1 MKKPKTLSSVVS
13 SRLARLRAGSVVMRF
28 EPPLICDCGGEVEVK
43 DWRGEA
49 SKGGRY
55 EAWCNGCKS
64 CDPNGWASQREVLAN
79 SPGYFHRQCINSEI
93 DLRRKISNMHD
104 YA

>member
-1 MKKPKTLSSVVS
+1 MKNTRDSLRAVDLP
-13 SRLARLRAGSVVMRF
+13 RLVRLRAGSIVLRF
-28 EPPLICDCGGEVEVK
+28 DPPLICDCGGEVEVK

-64 CDPNGWASQREVLAN
+64 CDPNGWGSQREVIEN
-79 SPGYFHRQCINSEI
+79 SPGYFQKAN
-93 DLRRKISNMHD
+93 D
-104 YA
+104 